1 MTHHMQTCN
10 RQISQWC
17 HNNSKKYSPQLIP
30 LFIYLFIHTSLT
42 KIDQSKLRGFYFVF
56 LKTRSKDKLLR
67 AHTKIN
73 LTVHWEQQLKL

>member
-17 HNNSKKYSPQLIP
+17 HNNSKKVFTSANT
-30 LFIYLFIHTSLT
+30 FIYLFIHTSLT